1 MIDRSVMRGKL
12 EALQTRYEEL
22 MRALTDPGIFAQPDR
37 YQQVAKERANLEET
51 VSAYREYLKV
61 TREPEDQQLDVAI
74 HALQEVL
81 EREQPST
88 IMSVR

>member
-1 MIDRSVMRGKL
+1 MVVPGMW
-12 EALQTRYEEL
+12 LQR
-22 MRALTDPGIFAQPDR
+22 LT
-37 YQQVAKERANLEET
+37 
-51 VSAYREYLKV
+51 S
-61 TREPEDQQLDVAI
+61 REPEDQQLDVAL